1 MPAVIEQLH
10 VNQVIL
16 ARQSQLDL
24 VELPGLEKP
33 TLVEKDAGAG
43 ARLAARYT
51 DDAFKGPAALLT
63 GHAGDRTAS
72 RI

>member
-1 MPAVIEQLH
+1 
-10 VNQVIL
+10 
-16 ARQSQLDL
+16 
-24 VELPGLEKP
+24 
-33 TLVEKDAGAG
+33 VEKDAGAG